1 VGSLAVAALLA
12 ATILVAST
20 ISVEIGLS
28 VALLELLAGV
38 VVGNAF
44 HLDVPSWLAFIGSFA
59 GIVLTF
65 QAGAEV
71 DVPQFR
77 REWRAS
83 ISIGLISFSAPF
95 AVVGLLC
102 YYVLGWNHR
111 QAEIGGLALSTTSL
125 AVVYAVLVETGL
137 NRELV
142 GKRLMSATFV
152 TDIAT
157 VAGLTVL
164 FVKPTVW
171 MIPFVAVSVVLIAGL
186 PRVSPWFFGRY
197 GDRVIEP
204 EIKLVFAA
212 LFLLMWLGQR
222 ANSQA
227 ALPAFVLGLVMS
239 SHYAAHRQEQ
249 ERLRV
254 VAFAFLTPFFFLKGG
269 MNVSTGAL
277 WANLG
282 VLALLFAGKMVPK
295 LVGVYPLA
303 RRYTAPHA
311 TFTTLLMST
320 GLTFGTITSLY
331 GLTSGVIDKTQFSL
345 LIAVVVLSAIVPTA
359 IAQRF
364 FSPRTTQHHGEDV
377 APSRRLGEDAA

>member
-1 VGSLAVAALLA
+1 VSDIAVAALLA
-12 ATILVAST
+12 GTILLASMVS
-20 ISVEIGLS
+20 IEIGLS
-28 VALLELLAGV
+28 VALIELFAGV

-44 HLDVPSWLAFIGSFA
+44 NLTVPSWLSFVGSFA

-77 REWRAS
+77 REWKAS
-83 ISIGLISFSAPF
+83 ISIGLVSFFAPF
-95 AVVGLLC
+95 AVVGLLA
-102 YYVLGWNHR
+102 YYGLGWNHQ
-111 QAEIGGLALSTTSL
+111 QALIAGLALSTTSL

-164 FVKPTVW
+164 FIKPTIWIV
-171 MIPFVAVSVVLIAGL
+171 PFALVSIGLIVGL
-186 PRVSPWFFGRY
+186 PRIAPWFFGRY
-197 GDRVIEP
+197 GNRVIEP
-204 EIKLVFAA
+204 EIKLVFSS
-212 LFLLMWLGQR
+212 LFLLMWLGMR
-222 ANSQA
+222 AESQA
-227 ALPAFVLGLVMS
+227 ALPAFILGLVMS
-239 SHYAAHRQEQ
+239 SHYASHRLEQ

-282 VLALLFAGKMVPK
+282 ILALLFLGKMIPK
-295 LVGVYPLA
+295 FVGVYPLA

-311 TFTTLLMST
+311 MFTTLLMST

-331 GLTSGVIDKTQFSL
+331 GLSAGIIDRTQFSL
-345 LIAVVVLSAIVPTA
+345 LIGAVVLSAIVPTA
-359 IAQRF
+359 IAQRLF
-364 FSPRTTQHHGEDV
+364 HPQLDAPVPDVVGERV
-377 APSRRLGEDAA
+377 